1 MTSAYNTGLDQFSYV
16 GQHTHNSDYPNSFVT
31 ERSNANLFGVGYQDY
46 KMYQEDPCTNTT
58 GNDIVKP
65 ILEKNPISQPF
76 FSKKNLDHLQYLVV
90 KLVKE
95 KSGGK
100 YCISRQS
107 DNELMVVMRSIYLQ
121 YGKNLP
127 YDIPGQIA
135 ELNKQVLIDVVPRIM
150 VKAEQHLGYIRDRGS
165 NGIRTMPR
173 GEYASSAGTRV
184 TKGFSSLFI

>member
-1 MTSAYNTGLDQFSYV
+1 MSAYNTGLDQFSYV
-16 GQHTHNSDYPNSFVT
+16 GQNTHNSEYPNSFIT
-31 ERSNANLFGVGYQDY
+31 ERSNANLFGTGYKDY
-46 KMYQEDPCTNTT
+46 NMVQEDPCTNTT

-65 ILEKNPISQPF
+65 ILEKNPISQFF
-76 FSKKNLDHLQYLVV
+76 FSKKNLDHLQYLTV

-107 DNELMVVMRSIYLQ
+107 DNELMVIMRSIYLQ
-121 YGKNLP
+121 YAKHLP
-127 YDIPGQIA
+127 YDIPGQVA

-150 VKAEQHLGYIRDRGS
+150 VKAEQHLGYIRDAGS

-173 GEYASSAGTRV
+173 GEFASSKGTRFNG
-184 TKGFSSLFI
+184 GFDKFFI